1 MGRMDEDTF
10 SFAAQKELR
19 SAKSP
24 RYLEVHMTVALRPAT
39 VKMLILA
46 AGVLLGLLA
55 IALMVMPQTH
65 AAHGVVLGA
74 KIHYVGK
81 MHPLGV
87 LWH

>member
-1 MGRMDEDTF
+1 MDENTF

-39 VKMLILA
+39 VKMLIIA

-55 IALMVMPQTH
+55 IALMVLPQTH
-65 AAHGVVLGA
+65 PAHGVVLGA
-74 KIHYVGK
+74 KTLFTSK
-81 MHPLGV
+81 MRPLGV

>member
-1 MGRMDEDTF
+1 
-10 SFAAQKELR
+10 
-19 SAKSP
+19 
-24 RYLEVHMTVALRPAT
+24 MTVALRPTAI
-39 VKMLILA
+39 KMLIIA

-55 IALMVMPQTH
+55 IALMVLPEGH

-74 KIHYVGK
+74 TKVSIVGK

>member
-1 MGRMDEDTF
+1 MDEDTF

-55 IALMVMPQTH
+55 IALMVMPQAH

-74 KIHYVGK
+74 KTLYVGK